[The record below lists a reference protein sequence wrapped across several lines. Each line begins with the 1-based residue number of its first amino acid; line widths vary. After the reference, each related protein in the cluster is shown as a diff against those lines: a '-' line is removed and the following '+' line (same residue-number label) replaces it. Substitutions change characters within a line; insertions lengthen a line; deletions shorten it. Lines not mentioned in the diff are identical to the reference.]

1 MTPTTVIA
9 EVRKLLQDTL
19 APFRYSDSDLL
30 GYVNQVLKRIA
41 LIRPDLFTVIGDVT
55 VTGSQ
60 VLQSLPSG
68 AHRLVDI
75 YNVKDGNA
83 ITETEREVLERAY
96 PVWLSDPPG
105 IPVNFMR
112 HPRNPTKFFLY
123 PRPAWGIVIVAEY
136 SVQPSTY
143 TLTDTL
149 PLPDTYFSTMVD
161 GVVFLASSIDDE
173 HINTGRAKLFLDSF
187 VQGLGV
193 ELKFR
198 DLLDNDDGGVAKTGV
213 QRRQQQ

>member
-1 MTPTTVIA
+1 MTPATVVV

-30 GYVNQVLKRIA
+30 GYVNQVVKRVA
-41 LIRPDLFTVIGDVT
+41 LIRPDLFTTVGDVSLT
-55 VTGSQ
+55 ANQ
-60 VLQSLPSG
+60 VLQSLPAG

-83 ITETEREVLERAY
+83 VTEVEREVLERTY
-96 PVWLSDPPG
+96 PVWHTDPPG
-105 IPVNFMR
+105 VPVNFMR
-112 HPRNPTKFFLY
+112 HPRNPTKFFIY
-123 PRPAWGIVIVAEY
+123 PRPAAGTIVVAEY
-136 SVQPSTY
+136 SLQPSTY
-143 TLTDTL
+143 ASGDTL
-149 PLPDTYFSTMVD
+149 PLPDTYFSTMID

-173 HINTGRAKLFLDSF
+173 HINSGRAKLFLDSF

-198 DLLDNDDGGVAKTGV
+198 DLLDNEDGGVAKTGV
-213 QRRQQQ
+213 QRGQQQ